1 MHRHCHSEGLYYV
14 PRELRAVMISRAIK
28 SVDPASDANDMR
40 WERKDIES
48 QPQTWN
54 VVALIKGQERF
65 VFVYDEISRDMLI
78 DEIRYRAA
86 DPDSLINWHDAWL
99 LTQKIRQAS
108 ETLQRNHPFP
118 AIYTEESS
126 DYDSPEDR

>member
-1 MHRHCHSEGLYYV
+1 M
-14 PRELRAVMISRAIK
+14 K
-28 SVDPASDANDMR
+28 SICTNSDANNMR
-40 WERKDIES
+40 WERETIGH

-54 VVALIKGQERF
+54 VVALIKGHERF

-86 DPDSLINWHDAWL
+86 DPDSPITWHDALL

-108 ETLQRNHPFP
+108 ETIHPHHPLASYPADEFP
-118 AIYTEESS
+118 NLDSTE
-126 DYDSPEDR
+126 DQ